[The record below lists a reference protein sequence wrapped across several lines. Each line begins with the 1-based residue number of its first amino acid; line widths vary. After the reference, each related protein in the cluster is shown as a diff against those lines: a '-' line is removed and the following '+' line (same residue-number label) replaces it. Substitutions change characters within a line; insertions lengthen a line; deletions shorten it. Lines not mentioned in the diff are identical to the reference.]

1 MKTKIYLGCF
11 LAASLLA
18 ATTSCSGFLDEDP
31 KGQMSP
37 DNYFTCQADLDN
49 SINTIYEKL
58 NQTQSWTNPMY
69 PQWQGDDM
77 TANPGSNKQAVAA
90 LDGFSSDG
98 ANKGVTDAWNQHYG
112 LIKAC
117 NFVLEGADKT
127 PTSEVEKNIARGNA
141 LYWRAYGYFYLVR
154 VFGPLPLITSTSLSV
169 QDCGLSSVEQVYDQ
183 IVKDLEE
190 AEKLLPIKYES
201 APRNHDGID
210 AWVTKQATQATL
222 SAVYMAMAGYPLNK
236 GKAYYQLAAQ
246 KAKAVIDNNSTYGFY
261 LDDNWSHVYS
271 IAHNYNK
278 ETLVGIDNNWAN
290 GSWDHDSELTS
301 CNRFEGLG
309 DGGWGDSWG
318 EVKFWTKFPEGPRKD
333 AIYAPKVTFQKD
345 TEIYKS
351 VYWWEISPEDVW
363 EAIEM
368 EKDSKKLEEQIKKL
382 DATIKEESG
391 KIAAGDMKEGDRTIR
406 KDNGIYES
414 HKFFKGKPFVE
425 ANHPMFSIYTT
436 NCDPSDSNVELKQ
449 PYDYTKPNY
458 TNMTNG
464 RRHRLIRYSEVLL
477 WYAESAAR
485 AGMDLTDA
493 KKYLKQVRKRAV
505 TDYENVTLS
514 DGTTVKID
522 AMSADQLADACYI
535 EHGWEVAGQW
545 TQMVT
550 RRADELRMDELKK
563 NFDYRVAN
571 APIVVAKDAKGNE
584 VKVKES
590 VSVKNSTW
598 QGENSIYCPYPT
610 TEVEKN
616 PNLKR

>member
-18 ATTSCSGFLDEDP
+18 TTTSCSGFLDEEP
-31 KGQMSP
+31 KGQLAA
-37 DNYFTCQADLDN
+37 DNFFTNQADLDA
-49 SINTIYEKL
+49 SVNTLYEKL

-98 ANKGVTDAWNQHYG
+98 DNKGVTGAWDQHYA
-112 LIKAC
+112 LIKAA
-117 NFVLEGADKT
+117 NFILEGAGRT
-127 PTSEVEKNIARGNA
+127 PVSETEKNIALGNA
-141 LYWRAYGYFYLVR
+141 HYWRAYAYFYLVR
-154 VFGPLPLITSTSLSV
+154 IFGPLPLITTTSATA
-169 QDCGLSSVEQVYDQ
+169 QECQLSSVQEVYDL
-183 IVKDLEE
+183 IVDDLTK
-190 AEKLLPIKYES
+190 AESMLPTGYS
-201 APRNHDGID
+201 AAPRNHDGID

-236 GKAYYQLAAQ
+236 GTEYYKLAAD
-246 KAKAVIDNNSTYGFY
+246 KAKAVIDNNGTYGFY
-261 LDDNWSHVYS
+261 LDDEWSHVYS

-278 ETLVGIDNNWAN
+278 ETLVGIDNNWIN

-318 EVKFWTKFPEGPRKD
+318 EIAFWKRFPEGPRKD
-333 AIYAPKVTFQKD
+333 AIYAPKITFQDGTKI
-345 TEIYKS
+345 TKICN
-351 VYWWEISPEDVW
+351 WWD
-363 EAIEM
+363 
-368 EKDSKKLEEQIKKL
+368 L
-382 DATIKEESG
+382 D
-391 KIAAGDMKEGDRTIR
+391 D
-406 KDNGIYES
+406 
-414 HKFFKGKPFVE
+414 KGNPVVS
-425 ANHPMFSIYTT
+425 AYHPMFSIYTT
-436 NCDPSDSNVELKQ
+436 NCDPNDANIELSQ
-449 PYDYTKPNY
+449 PYNYLEPNY
-458 TNMTNG
+458 TNMTDG

-485 AGMDLTDA
+485 SGGDLNAA
-493 KKYLKQVRKRAV
+493 KSYLKQVRKRAV

-514 DGTTVKID
+514 NGTTVKID
-522 AMSADQLADACYI
+522 DMTADQLAEACYI

-550 RRADELRMDELKK
+550 RRADELRMNELKK

-571 APIVVAKDAKGNE
+571 QEIVVHTDADGKQY
-584 VKVKES
+584 KAKES
-590 VSVKNSTW
+590 VSVVKSTW
-598 QGENSIYCPYPT
+598 NGDESIYCPYPT

>member
-31 KGQMSP
+31 KGKMAP

-333 AIYAPKVTFQKD
+333 AIYAPKVTFQKG

-391 KIAAGDMKEGDRTIR
+391 KIAAGDIR
-406 KDNGIYES
+406 K
-414 HKFFKGKPFVE
+414 V
-425 ANHPMFSIYTT
+425 T
-436 NCDPSDSNVELKQ
+436 ELSERIMVF
-449 PYDYTKPNY
+449 TKAIN
-458 TNMTNG
+458 
-464 RRHRLIRYSEVLL
+464 S
-477 WYAESAAR
+477 SR
-485 AGMDLTDA
+485 AS
-493 KKYLKQVRKRAV
+493 
-505 TDYENVTLS
+505 LS
-514 DGTTVKID
+514 
-522 AMSADQLADACYI
+522 
-535 EHGWEVAGQW
+535 
-545 TQMVT
+545 
-550 RRADELRMDELKK
+550 
-563 NFDYRVAN
+563 
-571 APIVVAKDAKGNE
+571 
-584 VKVKES
+584 
-590 VSVKNSTW
+590 
-598 QGENSIYCPYPT
+598 
-610 TEVEKN
+610 
-616 PNLKR
+616 